1 MRPDMAEPAPSYM
14 LHVTMSL
21 PHAPNESAILSSK
34 DENGC
39 LWKRRLKH
47 VIHVDKVL
55 DMSRAETHSMPV
67 LVLDKTKEDQ
77 EIGIERK
84 KMWREPDRGEF
95 SGYVFST
102 DWYLL
107 CIS

>member
-1 MRPDMAEPAPSYM
+1 
-14 LHVTMSL
+14 
-21 PHAPNESAILSSK
+21 
-34 DENGC
+34 
-39 LWKRRLKH
+39 
-47 VIHVDKVL
+47 VDKVL
-55 DMSRAETHSMPV
+55 DMSRAEAHSMPV

-102 DWYLL
+102 D
-107 CIS
+107 